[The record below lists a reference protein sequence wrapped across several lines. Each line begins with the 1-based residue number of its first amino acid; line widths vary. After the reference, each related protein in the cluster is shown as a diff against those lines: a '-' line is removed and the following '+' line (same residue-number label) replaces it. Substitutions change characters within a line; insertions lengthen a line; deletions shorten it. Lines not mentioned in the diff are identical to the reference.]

1 MFVNLVVE
9 KWKKLK
15 CNAKVILGAEN
26 VIDKVFRDVAQ
37 FIEVE
42 QLIVVKGKETIYFHL
57 LSNIYMLA
65 FIANEKLLFSSHTVY
80 SISLYGDCNLWL
92 DLNETDS
99 EGFKVFCGSAFD
111 CVVEI

>member
-65 FIANEKLLFSSHTVY
+65 FTANEKLLFSSHTVY